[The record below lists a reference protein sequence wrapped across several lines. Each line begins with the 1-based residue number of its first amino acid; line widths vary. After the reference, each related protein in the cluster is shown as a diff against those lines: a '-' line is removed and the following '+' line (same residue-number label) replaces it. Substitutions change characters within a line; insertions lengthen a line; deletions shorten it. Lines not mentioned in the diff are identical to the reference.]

1 MSSLF
6 TTSIKALKGI
16 GEKRAELLKRLG
28 VESIGALLYY
38 FPRAYEDWSAP
49 VPIADAA
56 LGDYTC
62 IRARL
67 DGGVREQRISGGRLL
82 SKATIYDNSSY
93 ITITFFNNRFIKD
106 TLNDGEEYLFYGK
119 LTEKAGRREMLSPA
133 FLKGKESPKMHPIYN
148 LTAGI
153 TSRQI
158 EPAVEAAI
166 KLLPEEIKD
175 PLSDDIRKRYNLCGL
190 RSAIVNIHL
199 PHDRNALQA
208 AKRRLI
214 FEELLVLN
222 LGLKQIKTVNAEVS
236 SVRLNKSYSEE
247 FFSLLPFE
255 PTAAQK
261 KAVFDCE
268 NDMLYLKRPMNRLIQ
283 GDVGSGKTAVAAAV
297 CYTGVKNGWQAAF
310 MAPTEILAEQ
320 HFNSISEI
328 LKNTDISVELLTGAV
343 TAANKRKIKERL
355 ANGEIDIIIGT
366 HALISDGVEFK
377 NLCLV
382 VTDEQHRFG
391 VAQRAKLL
399 AKGNNPHL
407 MVMSATPIPRTLALM
422 IYGDLDISVLN
433 ELPKGRQAIDTYCI
447 NSSKKLRAYNFL
459 KNQIDLGGQCYIVCP
474 VVEEGELPLTAVK
487 QYSEQLQNTV
497 FKSYSVGLL
506 HGKMKAAEKER
517 IMREFT
523 AGDIHIL
530 VSTTVIEVGVDV
542 PNAVVIMI
550 ENAERFGLSQLHQLR
565 GRVGR
570 GSKKSYCILVS
581 DSRSD
586 ESIQRLSTMCRTSN
600 GFEIADEDL
609 KLRGPGDF
617 FGAKQ
622 HGLPEL
628 KIADLADMNYLRM
641 AQQAA
646 QEILIKDPDLSQEC
660 NRLLRGEIARLFGKT
675 GYQLN

>member
-1 MSSLF
+1 MPSLF
-6 TTSIKALKGI
+6 EKQVKELRGI
-16 GEKRAELLKRLG
+16 GEKRAELFKRLG
-28 VESIGALLYY
+28 VSSVGALLYY
-38 FPRAYEDWSAP
+38 FPRDYEDWSSPTA
-49 VPIADAA
+49 IADTV
-56 LGDYTC
+56 LGESVC

-67 DGGVREQRISGGRLL
+67 DGAVREQRIAGGRII
-82 SKATIYDNSSY
+82 SRVTVYDGTSS
-93 ITITFFNNRFIKD
+93 ITITFFNNKFIKD
-106 TLNDGEEYLFYGK
+106 SLHDGEEYLFYGK
-119 LTEKAGRREMLSPA
+119 ITDKAGRREMVAPT
-133 FLKGKESPKMHPIYN
+133 FLKGAAGQRIHPIYN

-158 EPAVEAAI
+158 EAAVQDAI
-166 KLLPEEIKD
+166 GLLPEKIRD
-175 PLSDDIRKRYNLCGL
+175 PLNEEIRSRYELCGL
-190 RSAIVNIHL
+190 REAIVNIHF
-199 PHDRNALQA
+199 PKDRNALKA
-208 AKRRLI
+208 AKKRLI

-222 LGLKQIKTVNAEVS
+222 LGLRQIKTINTEIP
-236 SVRLNKSYSEE
+236 SVKLKKSYSQE

-255 PTAAQK
+255 PTNAQK
-261 KAVFDCE
+261 RAVNDCE
-268 NDMLYLKRPMNRLIQ
+268 ADMMKLKRPMNRLIQ

-297 CYTGVKNGWQAAF
+297 CYTGVKNGWQTAF

-320 HFNSISEI
+320 HYNSVSEI
-328 LKNTDISVELLTGAV
+328 LKNTDIRVELLTGST

-355 ANGEIDIIIGT
+355 ASGETDIIIGT

-391 VAQRAKLL
+391 VAQRSKLL

-433 ELPKGRQAIDTYCI
+433 ELPKGRQTISTYCI
-447 NSSKKLRAYNFL
+447 NSGKKLRAYNFL
-459 KNQIDLGGQCYIVCP
+459 KDQIDCGGQCYIVCP

-487 QYSEQLQNTV
+487 QYAQQLQATV
-497 FKSYSVGLL
+497 FKSYKVGLL

-517 IMREFT
+517 VMREFSE
-523 AGDIHIL
+523 GSIDIL

-542 PNAVVIMI
+542 PNAVVMMI

-570 GSKKSYCILVS
+570 GDKKSYCILVS
-581 DSRSD
+581 DAKGD
-586 ESIQRLSTMCRTSN
+586 ESLQRLSTMCRTSN

-617 FGAKQ
+617 FGSKQ

-628 KIADLADMNYLRM
+628 KIADLADMNYLRT

-646 QEILIKDPDLSQEC
+646 QEIMLADPDLSLEC
-660 NRLLRGEIARLFGKT
+660 NKMLRAEIARLFGKT